1 MVFGSLVVLHIWC
14 IHVCVFLFSKNC
26 FQKACSTP
34 PRHLTICRA
43 FKLFFLSQ
51 SWHLLDTCWID
62 RESSNLLDSFS
73 TVRSI
78 DRASVLDM
86 VGCSSTLARH
96 LHLSTT
102 IFSTPTSIDCSTP
115 FDTFICRDLLMAYI
129 SSSCDLQLIFVD
141 LSLDTSVFST
151 PKPLSLTP
159 NLSHSLQTSSSR
171 FLQAFQDFFS
181 LGKFLISHSHAFHV
195 LKPRIWGFLGKF
207 WGFSNLLSF
216 VEILGWVLKIWL

>member
-1 MVFGSLVVLHIWC
+1 MILRDLYGVWIIGCVAWLIAFMFVFFSSRKT
-14 IHVCVFLFSKNC
+14 VFKKL
-26 FQKACSTP
+26 A
-34 PRHLTICRA
+34 RHLTICRA

-115 FDTFICRDLLMAYI
+115 LDTFICRDLLMAYI

-159 NLSHSLQTSSSR
+159 NFFLKVSSSFSR
-171 FLQAFQDFFS
+171 FFFT
-181 LGKFLISHSHAFHV
+181 
-195 LKPRIWGFLGKF
+195 W
-207 WGFSNLLSF
+207 
-216 VEILGWVLKIWL
+216 